1 MNAFNRTKRLFKKSV
16 PKKCFARLLFTSAML
31 SVSIFTHGQRNLLSN
46 AAKENPEAVR
56 MLKINEWRSA
66 RKERLEKAI
75 AALPDSIKHK
85 LITVAE
91 TALTYDWPALP
102 ASLYM
107 DYKLT
112 GTRVNYERKSG
123 ERRRKLSQ
131 LVIGE
136 ILEKKG
142 RFIPQITNGLWAIL
156 EESSWVAPAHIVVQK
171 GGAGLP
177 DPFQEYIDL
186 NAARTAVSIAETWF
200 MLKEPLQRY
209 APFTANKVVYELH
222 KRIFSPYLA
231 HRDFWWMGFG
241 KGLVNNWNAWVN
253 TNCLHTALLTLAPG
267 DSLRNLTVKIL
278 ESADN
283 FINRYP
289 EDGGCDEGPSYW
301 NEAGG
306 KLIRM
311 LQLLDEASDRALNFS
326 RQKVLH
332 NMGTYIMKMQ
342 ATENFMVNFADAH
355 AKSLPHAESV
365 FRFGQYFKDAEL
377 NSFAAF
383 VFKKE
388 HSSIPG
394 GDVTDFLA
402 TADVYATL
410 QSTSAIAPLPR
421 QSWLPDL
428 QVLTM
433 RSNAG
438 SEKGF
443 FAAIQGG
450 HNNESHNHNDV
461 GNFILFANGKP
472 VLIDAGVGVYNSK
485 TFSSARY
492 EIWNMQSVWHNTPTM
507 NGMMQKEGRQFAARS
522 INLSVKN
529 NTTALKMDIA
539 GAYPNSDREDRW
551 FRTFTLDGDKN
562 IFLLKEEVVLKK
574 TAVPSE
580 LNFITVIDPDVSIS
594 GSIRFPG
601 TGVVMEYNDRL
612 FHAVKEEKPVEDER
626 ISSNWGPVVYRVKL
640 VQKMQASNFT
650 HTIRWKMEKAF

>member
-1 MNAFNRTKRLFKKSV
+1 MNHPTKNHLHL
-16 PKKCFARLLFTSAML
+16 PKLKLLVALLM
-31 SVSIFTHGQRNLLSN
+31 VSCCAQAQRNLLSN
-46 AAKENPEAVR
+46 AAKENPEAVEMR
-56 MLKINEWRSA
+56 QIESWRTA
-66 RKERLEKAI
+66 RKIRLNKAI
-75 AALPDSIKHK
+75 AALPDSVKSH
-85 LITVAE
+85 LIAAAE
-91 TALTYDWPALP
+91 TALTFDWPALP

-123 ERRRKLSQ
+123 ERRKKFSQ

-142 RFIPQITNGLWAIL
+142 RFIPQITNGLWAML

-200 MLKEPLQRY
+200 MLKEPLLKY
-209 APFTANKVVYELH
+209 APFTGNKIMYELH
-222 KRIFSPYLA
+222 KRIFAPYLS
-231 HRDFWWMGFG
+231 HSDFWWMGFG

-253 TNCLHTALLTLAPG
+253 TNCLHAAFLTLATG
-267 DSLRNLTVKIL
+267 DSLRNITVKIL

-306 KLIRM
+306 KLIRL
-311 LQLLDEASDRALNFS
+311 LQLLNEASNGILNFS
-326 RQKVLH
+326 NQDVLH

-342 ATENFMVNFADAH
+342 ATEEFMVNFADAH
-355 AKSLPHAESV
+355 AKGMPHAESV
-365 FRFGQYFKDAEL
+365 FRFGRYFNDNQL
-377 NSFAAF
+377 RSFAAF
-383 VFKKE
+383 LFKKE
-388 HSSIPG
+388 HHSVPA

-402 TADVYATL
+402 TADVFAQIQYTPAL
-410 QSTSAIAPLPR
+410 APLPL

-461 GNFILFANGKP
+461 GNFILFSNGKP
-472 VLIDAGVGVYNSK
+472 VLIDAGVGVYTSK
-485 TFSSARY
+485 TFSSSRY
-492 EIWNMQSVWHNTPTM
+492 ELWNMQSGWHNTPSV
-507 NGMMQKEGRQFAARS
+507 NGMMQKEGRQFAARD
-522 INLSVKN
+522 INVSVKN
-529 NTTALKMDIA
+529 NATALKMDIA

-551 FRTFTLDGDKN
+551 FRTFTLDRDKN
-562 IFLLKEEVVLKK
+562 TLLLKEEVVLKK
-574 TAVPSE
+574 ADVPSA
-580 LNFITVIDPDVSIS
+580 LNFIAVVNPDIS
-594 GSIRFPG
+594 RPGRIGFPG
-601 TGVVMEYNDRL
+601 TGVVMKYDTKL
-612 FHAVKEEKPVEDER
+612 FAVDKEEKLVDDER
-626 ISSNWGPVVYRVKL
+626 IAANRGPVIYRVKL
-640 VQKMQASNFT
+640 VLKKAVPQFS
-650 HTIRWKMEKAF
+650 HVIRWKMEK

>member
-1 MNAFNRTKRLFKKSV
+1 MNHPSNTRFLLLKIRLFVTLLMVSLQV
-16 PKKCFARLLFTSAML
+16 PA
-31 SVSIFTHGQRNLLSN
+31 QRNLLSN
-46 AAKENPEAVR
+46 GARENPEAVR
-56 MLKINEWRSA
+56 MLQIESWRTA
-66 RKERLEKAI
+66 RKTRLEKAV
-75 AALPDSIKHK
+75 ASLPDSIKQR
-85 LITVAE
+85 LMAGAE
-91 TALTYDWPALP
+91 GALTFDWPALP

-123 ERRRKLSQ
+123 ERRKKFSQ

-177 DPFQEYIDL
+177 DPLQEYIDL
-186 NAARTAVSIAETWF
+186 NAARTAVSMAETWF
-200 MLKEPLQRY
+200 MLKEPLLKY
-209 APFTANKVVYELH
+209 APFTGNKIMFELH
-222 KRIFSPYLA
+222 KRIFSPYLS
-231 HRDFWWMGFG
+231 HSDFWWMGFG

-253 TNCLHTALLTLAPG
+253 TNCLHAALLTLAPG
-267 DSLRNLTVKIL
+267 DSLRNITVKIL
-278 ESADN
+278 ESTDN

-306 KLIRM
+306 KLIRL
-311 LQLLDEASDRALNFS
+311 LQLLNEASNGTLNFS
-326 RQKVLH
+326 NQDVLH

-342 ATENFMVNFADAH
+342 ATEEFMANFADAH
-355 AKSLPHAESV
+355 AKGLPHAESV
-365 FRFGQYFKDAEL
+365 FRFGEYFKDTQL
-377 NSFAAF
+377 CSFAAF

-388 HSSIPG
+388 HSSIPT

-402 TADVYATL
+402 TADIYAQI
-410 QSTSAIAPLPR
+410 QSTPALAPLPL

-433 RSNAG
+433 RSSAG

-443 FAAIQGG
+443 FAAVQGG

-461 GNFILFANGKP
+461 GNFILFADGNP
-472 VLIDAGVGVYNSK
+472 VLIDAGVGVYTSK

-492 EIWNMQSVWHNTPTM
+492 EIWNMQSGWHNTPTVY
-507 NGMMQKEGRQFAARS
+507 GMMQNEGRQFAARG

-529 NTTALKMDIA
+529 NATALKMDIA

-551 FRTFTLDGDKN
+551 FRTFTLDRDKN
-562 IFLLKEEVVLKK
+562 TFLLKEEVVLKK
-574 TAVPSE
+574 ADVPSE
-580 LNFITVIDPDVSIS
+580 LNFIAVVNPDIS
-594 GSIRFPG
+594 RPGRIGFPG
-601 TGVVMEYNDRL
+601 TEVVLEYDPKL
-612 FHAVKEEKPVEDER
+612 FTVDKEEKLVDDER
-626 ISSNWGPVVYRVKL
+626 IAANWGPVIYRVKL
-640 VQKMQASNFT
+640 VMKMQTSKFT
-650 HTIRWKMEKAF
+650 HTIRWKIDKAF